1 MTKLK
6 LARVGGLIV
15 GILSAIPFLNYCC
28 CIWGIGGGL
37 LAGMLYIKSA
47 PMPVKVGEGA
57 VVGVL
62 TGIVGA
68 VLYFIIGVP
77 IAYFLSGAQ
86 LEETLT
92 RAGVQLPGAVSG
104 LLVFIC
110 YGLIIG
116 IILFVL
122 SIIGGLISVPIFEKR
137 KDAPPP
143 PPPSQDYVGCIYST
157 TIFERLGSRGGSSR

>member
-1 MTKLK
+1 MNKLK
-6 LARVGGLIV
+6 PALLGGLIV

-47 PMPVKVGEGA
+47 PVPVKVGEGA

-68 VLYFIIGVP
+68 ILYFLISVP
-77 IAYFLSGAQ
+77 IGYFLSSAQ
-86 LEETLT
+86 LEETLV
-92 RAGVQLPGAVSG
+92 RAGVQLPPGVSG
-104 LLVFIC
+104 LLLFVLA
-110 YGLIIG
+110 GLLG
-116 IILFVL
+116 GLFLLVL
-122 SIIGGLISVPIFEKR
+122 SIIGGLIAVPIFEKR

-143 PPPSQDYVGCIYST
+143 PPPSQNYAG
-157 TIFERLGSRGGSSR
+157 